1 MSRQKKTDLPPPRL
15 SGCHASFKSKA
26 VDTSGRRRA
35 GAGFGAFYTANT
47 NLRCKCTL
55 LHKPECRKHQK
66 SCLHCACRNQGPAV
80 YLASPALATLK
91 GRGQTPQPACTFG
104 LGQVPLPT
112 QAPTTATQQPQLLLQ
127 LKLHP
132 DLPQL
137 ESLSWQQP
145 TRQKHCKSYIP
156 NRRVEIHHGHSSSHL
171 VSTTL
176 TLSFPTAF
184 SRRAALS
191 CRLS

>member
-1 MSRQKKTDLPPPRL
+1 MSRRKKMICRLPGCLRLPRL
-15 SGCHASFKSKA
+15 IQKQG
-26 VDTSGRRRA
+26 GRYFRQAPRWC
-35 GAGFGAFYTANT
+35 GVWAFYTANT
-47 NLRCKCTL
+47 NVRCKCTL

-66 SCLHCACRNQGPAV
+66 SCLPCACRNSGKVLQSTLQAQRLPH
-80 YLASPALATLK
+80 LK
-91 GRGQTPQPACTFG
+91 GCGQTLQPACTFG

-145 TRQKHCKSYIP
+145 TQQKHCQGYFSKSA
-156 NRRVEIHHGHSSSHL
+156 G
-171 VSTTL
+171 
-176 TLSFPTAF
+176 
-184 SRRAALS
+184 
-191 CRLS
+191 